1 MILLFTSAIMLAFV
15 KCRHK
20 LERLPLFSQT
30 VLGDTWAWSF
40 SIWLLPIESLQV
52 GFSYHQKISDS
63 LIKSQP
69 LPCTPACRH
78 EFHALKFHP
87 QPTFTTPL
95 VRSTFR
101 IQLNIC
107 GGALLQKQS
116 TFLCCWLFS
125 QRSSVNDVLQ
135 LLRLRF
141 LPLRLHKGIL
151 NSSCLL
157 ILLINTNYKYN
168 KM

>member
-30 VLGDTWAWSF
+30 GLGDTWAWSF

-52 GFSYHQKISDS
+52 GFPYHQKISDS

-125 QRSSVNDVLQ
+125 QRGSVNDVLQ

-141 LPLRLHKGIL
+141 LPVRLHKGIL